1 MNETKTNH
9 ERLGLIAGRGM
20 YPIILAQSARVQG
33 IERVEVIAFKG
44 ETSRAIEAY
53 ADATHWLRVGQL
65 EKLLNLVKA
74 NGLSQV
80 VMAGQIAPRNLF
92 HARLD
97 KKMLGI
103 LRSLPAWNAHTIFGA
118 VAEELRG
125 VGAELM
131 PAGLYMQSA
140 MPAPGVLT
148 VRGPT
153 SSEEKDIALGL
164 QIARWSSH
172 HEVGQTVVVK
182 NGVVLAVE
190 ALEGTDK
197 AILRA
202 GRLGGRGLVVVKLAK
217 PGHDMRF
224 DIPVVGMKTLKILKR
239 AGATALA
246 LEAGRSIV
254 LETERVVQQADRQ
267 NLAIR
272 IFNKEEVNRHDDQP
286 KD

>member
-1 MNETKTNH
+1 MNEANNNV
-9 ERLGLIAGRGM
+9 RQLGIIAGRGM
-20 YPIILAQSARVQG
+20 YPIVLAQSARAQG
-33 IERVEVIAFKG
+33 VERIDVVAFKG
-44 ETSRAIEAY
+44 ETSRAIEVY
-53 ADATHWLRVGQL
+53 ADTVHWLRVGQL

-74 NGLSQV
+74 CGLSQV

-97 KKMLGI
+97 KRMLGI

-118 VAEELRG
+118 VADELRG

-148 VRGPT
+148 ARGPT
-153 SSEEKDIALGL
+153 PSEEKDIALGL
-164 QIARWSSH
+164 QVARWSSH
-172 HEVGQTVVVK
+172 YEVGQTVVVK

-190 ALEGTDK
+190 AFEGTDK

-202 GRLGGRGLVVVKLAK
+202 GQLGGDGLVVVKLAK

-224 DIPVVGMKTLKILKR
+224 DIPVVGLKTLKMLKR

-272 IFNKEEVNRHDDQP
+272 IFNKEELIRHDDQP
-286 KD
+286 ED